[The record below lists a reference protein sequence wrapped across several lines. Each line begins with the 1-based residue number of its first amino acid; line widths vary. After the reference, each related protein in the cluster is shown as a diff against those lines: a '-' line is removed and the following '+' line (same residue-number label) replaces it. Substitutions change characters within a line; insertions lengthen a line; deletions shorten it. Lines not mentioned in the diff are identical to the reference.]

1 MRVKKAVV
9 IFLVVFSVGLV
20 FWLYNT
26 RQVNETS
33 DISGR
38 KNADTPST
46 SVRDY
51 PGSSAI
57 TKAKEL
63 SSQNPRFVAL
73 RKEASQFGLTLMS
86 WEENKYRSI
95 RNRLFSNNKLATTLR
110 AANQEGILVALDNKF
125 QVNVGVVD
133 ININATDDEIITFL
147 VDSLPAA
154 KVRKASFEKFR
165 KEASQFGLTLMSWE
179 EDTYKQIR
187 NRLLTNDKLASA
199 LKTAASEKIQV
210 GLSHDFRIT
219 DNAVDI
225 DVDAS
230 DEEITKF
237 SLGK

>member
-26 RQVNETS
+26 RQVNETF

-63 SSQNPRFVAL
+63 SSQNPQFVEL
-73 RKEASQFGLTLMS
+73 RKEAF
-86 WEENKYRSI
+86 
-95 RNRLFSNNKLATTLR
+95 
-110 AANQEGILVALDNKF
+110 
-125 QVNVGVVD
+125 
-133 ININATDDEIITFL
+133 
-147 VDSLPAA
+147 
-154 KVRKASFEKFR
+154 
-165 KEASQFGLTLMSWE
+165 QFGLTLMSWE

-237 SLGK
+237 LLGK